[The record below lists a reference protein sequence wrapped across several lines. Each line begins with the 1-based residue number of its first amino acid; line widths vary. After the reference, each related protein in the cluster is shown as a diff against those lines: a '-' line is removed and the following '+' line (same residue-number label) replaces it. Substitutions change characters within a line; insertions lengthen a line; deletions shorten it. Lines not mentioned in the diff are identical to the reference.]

1 MSENKD
7 TTRRA
12 VMTACAFFATTSA
25 WAGVP
30 PTLSPVSPLDANAL
44 SMSADGSIVVGTQI
58 FGAYV
63 FRWTRA
69 GGLEILGP
77 ARGQASVSRDGSTI
91 VADITS
97 DGHTTAAIWEGGT
110 QWRSLGGYPGSEG
123 CPDLS
128 DVYAVSDGGAVVVGL
143 GWDDCDATAFRW
155 TESTGMISL
164 GSLDGNSSRANDV
177 SSDGSVIVGWDDDN
191 TGARRGARWVNGVES
206 LLTAPEGIFIGGAE
220 AVSADGKVIVG
231 GNAGNNFVRN
241 RAFRWTEAHGGEII
255 GMLPGD
261 SDLAAAYAFAVN
273 DDGSVIVG
281 ASGDDARE
289 AFVWTRTTGMF
300 RLQDYLIELGV
311 ELDDWILDT
320 ALAISSDG
328 TVIAGW
334 GYRGT
339 PPFLRVQSF
348 IVEGLPPF
356 VDTDADGVLDAVDNC
371 TIVRNEDQRDTDGD
385 LYGNIC
391 DPDFDNDL
399 VVDRDDAMYIQSV
412 LGTDDP
418 DGDLNGNG
426 IVGRQDVLIT
436 RSFLGRPPGPSG
448 RAD

>member
-1 MSENKD
+1 MNAPHAASLA
-7 TTRRA
+7 RA
-12 VMTACAFFATTSA
+12 ATALLAAT
-25 WAGVP
+25 AGYAAGAA
-30 PTLSPVSPLDANAL
+30 PVLTPASPLDANAL
-44 SMSADGSIVVGTQI
+44 SMSADGSVVVGTQI

-69 GGLEILGP
+69 GGVEILGP
-77 ARGQASVSRDGSTI
+77 AFGQASVSRDGSTI
-91 VADITS
+91 VADVRIA
-97 DGHTTAAIWEGGT
+97 GQGQAAIWQGGT
-110 QWRSLGGYPGSEG
+110 EWQSLGGYPGSGG

-128 DVYAVSDGGAVVVGL
+128 GAYAVADGGAVVVGL

-155 TESTGMISL
+155 EESTGMLSL
-164 GSLDGNSSRANDV
+164 GSLDGNASRANDL
-177 SSDGSVIVGWDDDN
+177 SADGAIIVGWDDDN

-206 LLTAPEGIFIGGAE
+206 LLTAPDGIFVGGAE

-231 GNAGNNFVRN
+231 GNAGNDFVRN
-241 RAFRWTEAHGGEII
+241 RAYRWTEEHGGEII

-273 DDGSVIVG
+273 DDGSVVVG
-281 ASGDDARE
+281 ASGDDRRE

-311 ELDDWILDT
+311 ELDDWTLDT

-339 PPFLRVQSF
+339 PPFLRVQSW
-348 IVEGLPPF
+348 IVEDLPAF
-356 VDTDADGVLDAVDNC
+356 VDTDTDGVLDGIDNC
-371 TIVRNEDQRDTDGD
+371 TLKRNEDQRDTDGD
-385 LYGNIC
+385 LYGNRC
-391 DPDFDNDL
+391 DPDFDDDL
-399 VVDRDDAMYIQSV
+399 VVDRDDTAYLQSV

-418 DGDLNGNG
+418 DGDLDGDG
-426 IVGRQDVLIT
+426 IVGATDVRIT
-436 RSFLGRPPGPSG
+436 RNFLGQPPGPSG
-448 RAD
+448 RVQ